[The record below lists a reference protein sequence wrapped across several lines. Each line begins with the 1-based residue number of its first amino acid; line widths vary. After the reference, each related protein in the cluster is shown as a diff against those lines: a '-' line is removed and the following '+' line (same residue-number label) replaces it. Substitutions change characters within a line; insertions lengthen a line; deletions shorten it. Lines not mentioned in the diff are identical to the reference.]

1 MRFCQKP
8 PLINLSD
15 LKYLIFGFVLTV
27 SSICSA
33 QKLTFDIYLFGNIIG
48 QTVVERVIKNDSIAQ
63 YTLNSNSE
71 AHVLLTTRITT
82 LNYDITYKRGHLFT
96 SYSKHTRNDELHITS
111 VQWQGG
117 KYVITSDKVVS
128 NLAQIIDC
136 STVKLFFAE
145 PCSPTSVFSERLGEN
160 RALKKTADGVYQAD
174 MKEGITYIYRY
185 KNGKLVELE
194 MKNGILGSSYIRPH
208 Q

>member
-1 MRFCQKP
+1 MLLFVA
-8 PLINLSD
+8 
-15 LKYLIFGFVLTV
+15 GF
-27 SSICSA
+27 S
-33 QKLTFDIYLFGNIIG
+33 QKLTFDIYLFGNVIG
-48 QTVVERVIKNDSIAQ
+48 QTVVERVVKNDSITQ

-82 LNYDITYKRGHLFT
+82 LHYDITYKRDHLFT
-96 SYSKHTRNDELHITS
+96 SYSKHTRNDESHITN
-111 VQWQGG
+111 VQWQGS

-128 NLAQIIDC
+128 NLPQTIDC
-136 STVKLFFAE
+136 STVKLFYAE
-145 PCSPTSVFSERLGEN
+145 PCSTTSVFSERLGEN
-160 RALKKTADGVYQAD
+160 RVLKKTAEGTYQAD